1 MDEPRT
7 GFPRGRIGWIAGTVA
22 LIGLG
27 VLVGAVLGSIF
38 LGLFIAAIISIGW
51 LIAYESWR
59 GRTAGLDD
67 PHDDG
72 AQL

>member
-1 MDEPRT
+1 MSESRT
-7 GFPRGRIGWIAGTVA
+7 GFPRGRIGWIAGTVV
-22 LIGLG
+22 LLGLG
-27 VLVGAVLGSIF
+27 VLVGAALGSII
-38 LGLFIAAIISIGW
+38 LGLFIAAIVSIGW

-59 GRTAGLDD
+59 GRTVGLDD